1 MQQSAFTHIDMTDS
15 NMPSIEMVSNQA
27 CLLTFG
33 QIINEA
39 TSNHI
44 AQITS
49 RLKTLEGIVDM
60 VPSYTTLLV
69 VFDDDRYDRF
79 AIVKAIRQTIR
90 AIDPN
95 DVSIIDRREVVIPV
109 YYANEVGPDLNDVAR
124 HCRLSTD
131 EVIQRHHSTTYR
143 AYAIGF
149 TPGFAFLGN
158 TPDELHVSRKTTP
171 RLKVPVG
178 SVAIAENQ
186 TAVYPSVTPGGWQ
199 IIGRTPI
206 HLIDWGSKNLALIA
220 MGDSVRFEPISRDE
234 FLVLGGQ
241 LDGF

>member
-1 MQQSAFTHIDMTDS
+1 MKQPNQQPAIT
-15 NMPSIEMVSNQA
+15 MPSIEMVSDHA
-27 CLLTFG
+27 CLLRFSE
-33 QIINEA
+33 IINEQVSNQIA
-39 TSNHI
+39 LVTSY
-44 AQITS
+44 
-49 RLKTLEGIVDM
+49 LKVLPGIVDL

-69 VFDDDRYDRF
+69 VFDSDHFDRY
-79 AIVKAIRQTIR
+79 AICKTIR
-90 AIDPN
+90 DTITEIDPEQSLQA
-95 DVSIIDRREVVIPV
+95 DIREVVIPV
-109 YYANEVGPDLNDVAR
+109 YYGTEVGPDLDDVAA
-124 HCRLSTD
+124 HCQLSI
-131 EVIQRHHSTTYR
+131 EEIIQRHSQTLYR

-158 TPDELHVSRKTTP
+158 TPDELHVPRKTTP
-171 RLKVPVG
+171 RLKVPTG

-206 HLIDWGSKNLALIA
+206 NLIDWGSKNLALIA
-220 MGDSVRFEPISRDE
+220 MGDAVRFEAISRDE

>member
-1 MQQSAFTHIDMTDS
+1 MSQTDFPNID
-15 NMPSIEMVSNQA
+15 MVSNQA

-33 QIINEA
+33 QVISDA
-39 TSNHI
+39 TSNYI
-44 AQITS
+44 AQVTQG
-49 RLKTLEGIVDM
+49 LKSLAGIVDL

-69 VFDDDRYDRF
+69 IFDDDHYDRF
-79 AIVKAIRQTIR
+79 AIIKTIR
-90 AIDPN
+90 HTIDAIDPN
-95 DVSIIDRREVVIPV
+95 NFSLIDSREVVIPV
-109 YYANEVGPDLNDVAR
+109 YYGEELGPDINDVAA
-124 HCRLSTD
+124 HCQLSVD
-131 EVIQRHHSTTYR
+131 EIIQRHSDTTYR

-158 TPDELHVSRKTTP
+158 TPDELHVPRKTTP
-171 RLKVPVG
+171 RLKVPIG

-199 IIGRTPI
+199 IIGRTPVN
-206 HLIDWGSKNLALIA
+206 LIDWGSKNLALIA

-234 FLVLGGQ
+234 FLVQGGL

>member
-1 MQQSAFTHIDMTDS
+1 MKNDDFP
-15 NMPSIEMVSNQA
+15 NIEMVSNQA
-27 CLLTFG
+27 CLLTFS
-33 QIINEA
+33 QVISEA
-39 TSNHI
+39 TSNYI
-44 AQITS
+44 AQVTQQ
-49 RLKTLEGIVDM
+49 LAKLAGIVDL

-69 VFDDDRYDRF
+69 VFDDDHFDRF
-79 AIVKAIRQTIR
+79 AIFKTIRQTIK

-95 DVSIIDRREVVIPV
+95 DFSVKDQREVVIPV
-109 YYANEVGPDLNDVAR
+109 YYGKEVGPDIEDVAR
-124 HCRLSTD
+124 HCKLSID
-131 EVIQRHHSTTYR
+131 EVIKRHHETTYR

-158 TPDELHVSRKTTP
+158 TPDELHVPRKTTP

-178 SVAIAENQ
+178 SVALAENQ

-199 IIGRTPI
+199 IIGRTPVN
-206 HLIDWGSKNLALIA
+206 LIDWGSKNLALIA

-234 FLVLGGQ
+234 FLVQGGQ

>member
-1 MQQSAFTHIDMTDS
+1 MSREDFP
-15 NMPSIEMVSNQA
+15 NIEMVSNQA
-27 CLLTFG
+27 CLLTFS
-33 QIINEA
+33 QVISEA
-39 TSNHI
+39 TSNYI
-44 AQITS
+44 AQVTQH
-49 RLKTLEGIVDM
+49 LTKLAGIVDL

-69 VFDDDRYDRF
+69 VFDDDHYDRF
-79 AIVKAIRQTIR
+79 AIFKTIRQTIE

-95 DVSIIDRREVVIPV
+95 DFSVKDQREVVIPV
-109 YYANEVGPDLNDVAR
+109 YYGEEVGPDIEDVAK
-124 HCRLSTD
+124 HCHLSID
-131 EVIQRHHSTTYR
+131 EIIQRHSETTYR

-158 TPDELHVSRKTTP
+158 TPDELHVPRKTTP
-171 RLKVPVG
+171 RLKVPIG
-178 SVAIAENQ
+178 SVALAENQ

-199 IIGRTPI
+199 IIGRTPVN
-206 HLIDWGSKNLALIA
+206 LIDWGSKNLALIA

>member
-1 MQQSAFTHIDMTDS
+1 MNTENPTAF
-15 NMPSIEMVSNQA
+15 PSIEMVSNQA
-27 CLLTFG
+27 CLLSFSPV
-33 QIINEA
+33 ISEP
-39 TSNHI
+39 TSNYI
-44 AQITS
+44 AQVTQH
-49 RLKTLEGIVDM
+49 LKGLAGIVDL

-69 VFDDDRYDRF
+69 VFDDDHYDRF
-79 AIVKAIRQTIR
+79 TICKTIR
-90 AIDPN
+90 LTIEAIDPN
-95 DVSIIDRREVVIPV
+95 NFALQDKREVVIPV
-109 YYANEVGPDLNDVAR
+109 YYGQETGPDLNDVAAHCQLSAEDIIKR
-124 HCRLSTD
+124 HSD
-131 EVIQRHHSTTYR
+131 TTYR

-158 TPDELHVSRKTTP
+158 TPDELHVPRKTTP
-171 RLKVPVG
+171 RLKVPIG
-178 SVAIAENQ
+178 SVALAENQ

-206 HLIDWGSKNLALIA
+206 QLVDWGSENLALIS

>member
-1 MQQSAFTHIDMTDS
+1 MSREDFP
-15 NMPSIEMVSNQA
+15 NIEMVSNQA
-27 CLLTFG
+27 CLLTFN
-33 QIINEA
+33 QVISEA
-39 TSNHI
+39 TSNYI
-44 AQITS
+44 AQV
-49 RLKTLEGIVDM
+49 TLHLTKLAGIVDL

-69 VFDDDRYDRF
+69 VFDDDHYDRF
-79 AIVKAIRQTIR
+79 AIFKTIRQTIE

-95 DVSIIDRREVVIPV
+95 DFSVKDQREVVIPV
-109 YYANEVGPDLNDVAR
+109 YYGKEVGPDIEDVAK
-124 HCRLSTD
+124 HCHLSID
-131 EVIQRHHSTTYR
+131 EIIQRHSETTYR

-158 TPDELHVSRKTTP
+158 TPDELHVPRKTTP
-171 RLKVPVG
+171 RLKVPIG
-178 SVAIAENQ
+178 SVALAENQ

-199 IIGRTPI
+199 IIGRTPVN
-206 HLIDWGSKNLALIA
+206 LIDWGSKNLALIA

>member
-1 MQQSAFTHIDMTDS
+1 MSREDFP
-15 NMPSIEMVSNQA
+15 NIEMVSNQA
-27 CLLTFG
+27 CLLTFN
-33 QIINEA
+33 QVISEA
-39 TSNHI
+39 TSNYI
-44 AQITS
+44 AQVTQH
-49 RLKTLEGIVDM
+49 LTKLAGIVDL

-69 VFDDDRYDRF
+69 VFDDDHYDRF
-79 AIVKAIRQTIR
+79 AIFKTIRQTIE

-95 DVSIIDRREVVIPV
+95 DFSVKDQREVVIPV
-109 YYANEVGPDLNDVAR
+109 YYGKEVGPDIEDVAK
-124 HCRLSTD
+124 HCHLSID
-131 EVIQRHHSTTYR
+131 EIIQRHSETTYR

-158 TPDELHVSRKTTP
+158 TPDELHVPRKTTP
-171 RLKVPVG
+171 RLKVPIG
-178 SVAIAENQ
+178 SVALAENQ

-199 IIGRTPI
+199 IIGRTPVN
-206 HLIDWGSKNLALIA
+206 LIDWGSKNLALIA

>member
-1 MQQSAFTHIDMTDS
+1 MSREDFP
-15 NMPSIEMVSNQA
+15 NIEMVSNQA
-27 CLLTFG
+27 CLLTFS
-33 QIINEA
+33 QVISEA
-39 TSNHI
+39 TSNYI
-44 AQITS
+44 AQVTQQ
-49 RLKTLEGIVDM
+49 LAKLAGIVDL

-69 VFDDDRYDRF
+69 VFDDDHYDRF
-79 AIVKAIRQTIR
+79 AIFKTIRQTIE

-95 DVSIIDRREVVIPV
+95 DFSVKDQREVIIPV
-109 YYANEVGPDLNDVAR
+109 YYGKEVGPDIEDVAS
-124 HCRLSTD
+124 HCKLSID
-131 EVIQRHHSTTYR
+131 EVIKRHHETTYR

-158 TPDELHVSRKTTP
+158 TPDELHVPRKTTP
-171 RLKVPVG
+171 RLKVPIG
-178 SVAIAENQ
+178 SVALAENQ

-206 HLIDWGSKNLALIA
+206 NLIDWGSKNLALIA

-234 FLVLGGQ
+234 FLVQGGH